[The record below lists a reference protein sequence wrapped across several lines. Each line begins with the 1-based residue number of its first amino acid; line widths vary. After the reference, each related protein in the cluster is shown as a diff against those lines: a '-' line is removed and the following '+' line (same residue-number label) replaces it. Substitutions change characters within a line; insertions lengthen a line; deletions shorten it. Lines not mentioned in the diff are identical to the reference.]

1 MSDTAML
8 AKSTPAPALALAD
21 GEIIRVERVK
31 KHYGDVEILKGV
43 DLSVSAGQF
52 TAIMGKSGS
61 GKSTLLGIIAGLE
74 KPDEGQVFIMGQKLD
89 GMSDRDMATLR
100 RRSIGIVFQG
110 FSLIPSLTALDNV
123 LLPTFFAAETSAAE
137 RRQRAVDLL
146 EQVGLAERL
155 HYHPA
160 TLSGGEQQR
169 VAIARAL
176 VNRPSILLADEPTG
190 NLDQETGA
198 SVLELLLDLGRTHG
212 TGLLMVTHDPD
223 VAAKAGNVVTMKDG
237 RHTSSGAAGSGV
249 WRSRPRRNRS
259 GRP

>member
-1 MSDTAML
+1 MNDTAML
-8 AKSTPAPALALAD
+8 AKSMPAPGAASTQ
-21 GEIIRVERVK
+21 EIIRVLRVK
-31 KHYGDVEILKGV
+31 KHYGDVEVLKGV
-43 DLSVSAGQF
+43 DLTVDAGQF

-74 KPDEGQVFIMGQKLD
+74 KPDEGDVCILGHKLG
-89 GMSDRDMATLR
+89 GMSDRDLATLR
-100 RRSIGIVFQG
+100 RHSIGIVFQG

-123 LLPTFFAAETSAAE
+123 LLPTFFATKTSVAE
-137 RRQRAVDLL
+137 RRQRGVDLL
-146 EQVGLAERL
+146 KQVGLGERL

-176 VNRPSILLADEPTG
+176 MNSPAILLADEPTG

-223 VAAKAGNVVTMKDG
+223 VAAKAGNVVEMKDG
-237 RHTSSGAAGSGV
+237 RIVHGHA
-249 WRSRPRRNRS
+249 
-259 GRP
+259 

>member
-1 MSDTAML
+1 MSDTAIL
-8 AKSTPAPALALAD
+8 AKSTPAPVAS
-21 GEIIRVERVK
+21 GQTIIRIERVK
-31 KHYGDVEILKGV
+31 KRYGAVEILKGV
-43 DLSVSAGQF
+43 DLAVDAGQF

-74 KPDEGQVFIMGQKLD
+74 KPDEGDGSILGHSLG
-89 GMSDRDMATLR
+89 GMSDRDLATLR

-123 LLPTFFAAETSAAE
+123 LLPTFFSTETSVAE
-137 RRQRAVDLL
+137 RRQRGVDLL
-146 EQVGLAERL
+146 NQVGLGERL
-155 HYHPA
+155 HYRPA

-176 VNRPSILLADEPTG
+176 MNKPAILLADEPTG

-223 VAAKAGNVVTMKDG
+223 VAAKAGHVVEMKDG
-237 RHTSSGAAGSGV
+237 RITNGHT
-249 WRSRPRRNRS
+249 
-259 GRP
+259 

>member
-1 MSDTAML
+1 MEPRMSDTAML
-8 AKSTPAPALALAD
+8 VKTTSAPTQ
-21 GEIIRVERVK
+21 EIIRVERVK

-43 DLSVSAGQF
+43 DLTVSAGKF

-74 KPDEGQVFIMGQKLD
+74 KPDEGNVFIMGRKLD

-123 LLPTFFAAETSAAE
+123 LLPTFFATETSAE
-137 RRQRAVDLL
+137 RRHQRGIDLL
-146 EQVGLAERL
+146 KQVGLGERL
-155 HYHPA
+155 NYDPA

-176 VNRPSILLADEPTG
+176 MNSPSILLADEPTG

-223 VAAKAGNVVTMKDG
+223 VAAKAGNVVEMKDG
-237 RHTSSGAAGSGV
+237 RIIDGHA
-249 WRSRPRRNRS
+249 
-259 GRP
+259 

>member
-1 MSDTAML
+1 MSDTA
-8 AKSTPAPALALAD
+8 KPAPASTQ
-21 GEIIRVERVK
+21 EIIRVARVK

-43 DLSVSAGQF
+43 DLTVGAGQF

-61 GKSTLLGIIAGLE
+61 GKSTLLGIVAGLE
-74 KPDEGQVFIMGQKLD
+74 KPDEGEVVVMGQKLS
-89 GMSDRDMATLR
+89 GMSDNDMATLR
-100 RRSIGIVFQG
+100 RHSIGIVFQG

-123 LLPTFFAAETSAAE
+123 MLPTFFATETSAAE
-137 RRQRAVDLL
+137 RRQRGVDLL
-146 EQVGLAERL
+146 HQVGLSERL

-176 VNRPSILLADEPTG
+176 MSSPSIILADEPTG

-198 SVLELLLDLGRTHG
+198 SVLELLLDLGRTHN

-223 VAAKAGNVVTMKDG
+223 VAAKAGNVVEMKDG
-237 RHTSSGAAGSGV
+237 RIGNDHA
-249 WRSRPRRNRS
+249 
-259 GRP
+259 

>member
-1 MSDTAML
+1 MNDTAML
-8 AKSTPAPALALAD
+8 AKSVPAPGVASGRD
-21 GEIIRVERVK
+21 IIRVRRLK
-31 KHYGDVEILKGV
+31 KHYGDVEVLKGV
-43 DLSVSAGQF
+43 DLAVDAGQF

-74 KPDEGQVFIMGQKLD
+74 KPDEGDVSILGHKLD
-89 GMSDRDMATLR
+89 GMSDRDLATLR

-123 LLPTFFAAETSAAE
+123 LLPTFFATETSAAE
-137 RRQRAVDLL
+137 RRQRGVDLL
-146 EQVGLAERL
+146 KQVGLGDRL
-155 HYHPA
+155 NYHPA

-176 VNRPSILLADEPTG
+176 MNNPAILLADEPTG

-223 VAAKAGNVVTMKDG
+223 VAAKAGHVVEMKDG
-237 RHTSSGAAGSGV
+237 RIIDGHA
-249 WRSRPRRNRS
+249 
-259 GRP
+259 

>member
-1 MSDTAML
+1 MSDMAILT
-8 AKSTPAPALALAD
+8 KSTPAPGIAP
-21 GEIIRVERVK
+21 GQGIIRVERVK
-31 KHYGDVEILKGV
+31 KRYGAVEILKGV
-43 DLSVSAGQF
+43 DLSVEAGQF

-74 KPDEGQVFIMGQKLD
+74 KPDEGDVAILGHSLA
-89 GMSDRDMATLR
+89 GMSARDLATLR

-123 LLPTFFAAETSAAE
+123 LLPTFFSTETSVAQ
-137 RRQRAVDLL
+137 RRHRGIELL
-146 EQVGLAERL
+146 AQVGLSERL
-155 HYHPA
+155 HYRPA

-176 VNRPSILLADEPTG
+176 MNSPAILLADEPTG

-223 VAAKAGNVVTMKDG
+223 VAAKAGRVVEMKDG
-237 RHTSSGAAGSGV
+237 RINNGHA
-249 WRSRPRRNRS
+249 
-259 GRP
+259 

>member
-8 AKSTPAPALALAD
+8 VKTTSAPTQ
-21 GEIIRVERVK
+21 EIIRVERVK

-43 DLSVSAGQF
+43 DLTVSAGKF

-74 KPDEGQVFIMGQKLD
+74 KPDEGNVFIMGQKLD

-123 LLPTFFAAETSAAE
+123 LLPTFFATETSAE
-137 RRQRAVDLL
+137 RRHQRGIDLL
-146 EQVGLAERL
+146 KQVGLGERL
-155 HYHPA
+155 YYHPA

-176 VNRPSILLADEPTG
+176 MNSPSILLADEPTG

-223 VAAKAGNVVTMKDG
+223 VAAKAGNVVEMKDG
-237 RHTSSGAAGSGV
+237 RIIDGHA
-249 WRSRPRRNRS
+249 
-259 GRP
+259 

>member
-8 AKSTPAPALALAD
+8 VKTTSAHTQ
-21 GEIIRVERVK
+21 EIIRVERVK

-43 DLSVSAGQF
+43 DLTVSAGKF

-74 KPDEGQVFIMGQKLD
+74 KPDEGNVFIMGQKLD

-123 LLPTFFAAETSAAE
+123 LLPTFFATETSAE
-137 RRQRAVDLL
+137 RRHQRGIALL
-146 EQVGLAERL
+146 KQVGLGERL
-155 HYHPA
+155 YYHPA

-176 VNRPSILLADEPTG
+176 MNSPSILPADEPTG
-190 NLDQETGA
+190 NLDQETCS

-223 VAAKAGNVVTMKDG
+223 VAAKAGNVVEMKDG
-237 RHTSSGAAGSGV
+237 RIIDGHA
-249 WRSRPRRNRS
+249 
-259 GRP
+259 

>member
-1 MSDTAML
+1 MSDTAIL
-8 AKSTPAPALALAD
+8 AKSAPAPTVASGQD
-21 GEIIRVERVK
+21 IIRVERVK
-31 KHYGDVEILKGV
+31 KHYGDVEVLKGV
-43 DLSVSAGQF
+43 DLTVDAGQF

-74 KPDEGQVFIMGQKLD
+74 KPDAGNVSILGHNLQ
-89 GMSDRDMATLR
+89 GMSDRDLAALR
-100 RRSIGIVFQG
+100 RHSIGIVFQG

-123 LLPTFFAAETSAAE
+123 LLPTFFTTETSAVE
-137 RRQRAVDLL
+137 RRQRGVDLL
-146 EQVGLAERL
+146 KQVGLGERL

-176 VNRPSILLADEPTG
+176 MNRPAILLADEPTG

-212 TGLLMVTHDPD
+212 TGLLMVTHDLD
-223 VAAKAGNVVTMKDG
+223 VAAKAGNVVEMKDG
-237 RHTSSGAAGSGV
+237 RISDGQS
-249 WRSRPRRNRS
+249 
-259 GRP
+259 

>member
-8 AKSTPAPALALAD
+8 VKTTSAPTK
-21 GEIIRVERVK
+21 EIIRVERIK

-43 DLSVSAGQF
+43 DLTVSAGKF

-74 KPDEGQVFIMGQKLD
+74 KPDEGNVFIMGQKLD

-123 LLPTFFAAETSAAE
+123 LLPTFFATETSAE
-137 RRQRAVDLL
+137 RRHQRGIDLL
-146 EQVGLAERL
+146 KQVGLGERL
-155 HYHPA
+155 NYHPA

-176 VNRPSILLADEPTG
+176 MNSPSILLADEPTG

-223 VAAKAGNVVTMKDG
+223 VAAKAGNVVEMKDG
-237 RHTSSGAAGSGV
+237 RIVDGHA
-249 WRSRPRRNRS
+249 
-259 GRP
+259 

>member
-1 MSDTAML
+1 MSDTATL
-8 AKSTPAPALALAD
+8 AKSTPSPPLMPGN

-31 KHYGDVEILKGV
+31 KRYGDVEVLKGV
-43 DLSVSAGQF
+43 DLSVSAGKF

-61 GKSTLLGIIAGLE
+61 GKSTLLGIVAGLE
-74 KPDEGQVFIMGQKLD
+74 TPDEGNVFIMGQKLA

-123 LLPTFFAAETSAAE
+123 ILPTFFAAETSPE
-137 RRQRAVDLL
+137 QRRQRAMDLL
-146 EQVGLAERL
+146 QQVGLGARMG
-155 HYHPA
+155 YRPG

-176 VNRPSILLADEPTG
+176 MNSPSILLADEPTG

-198 SVLELLLDLGRTHG
+198 SVLALLLDLGRTHG

-223 VAAKAGNVVTMKDG
+223 VAAKAGNVVEMKDG
-237 RHTSSGAAGSGV
+237 RIVDAHA
-249 WRSRPRRNRS
+249 
-259 GRP
+259 

>member
-8 AKSTPAPALALAD
+8 AKSAPDAAP
-21 GEIIRVERVK
+21 GQEIIRVVRVK
-31 KHYGDVEILKGV
+31 KHYGDVEVLKGV
-43 DLSVSAGQF
+43 DLTVDAGQF

-74 KPDEGQVFIMGQKLD
+74 KPDEGDVSILGHRLA
-89 GMSDRDMATLR
+89 GMSDRDLATLR
-100 RRSIGIVFQG
+100 RRSIGFVFQG

-123 LLPTFFAAETSAAE
+123 LLPTFFTTETSVAE
-137 RRQRAVDLL
+137 RRQRGVDLL
-146 EQVGLAERL
+146 KQVGLSERL
-155 HYHPA
+155 HNHPA

-176 VNRPSILLADEPTG
+176 MNRPAILLADEPTG

-223 VAAKAGNVVTMKDG
+223 VAAKAGNVVEMKDG
-237 RHTSSGAAGSGV
+237 RITDGHA
-249 WRSRPRRNRS
+249 
-259 GRP
+259 

>member
-1 MSDTAML
+1 MRDTAML
-8 AKSTPAPALALAD
+8 AKSMPAPGA
-21 GEIIRVERVK
+21 GQEIIRVERLK
-31 KHYGDVEILKGV
+31 KHYGDVEVLKGV
-43 DLSVSAGQF
+43 DLAVDAGQF

-74 KPDEGQVFIMGQKLD
+74 KPDEGGVSILGCGLA
-89 GMSDRDMATLR
+89 GMSDRDLATLR
-100 RRSIGIVFQG
+100 RRLIGIVFQG

-123 LLPTFFAAETSAAE
+123 LLPTFFTTETSVAE
-137 RRQRAVDLL
+137 RRQRGVDLL
-146 EQVGLAERL
+146 KQVGLSERL

-176 VNRPSILLADEPTG
+176 MNRPAILLADEPTG

-223 VAAKAGNVVTMKDG
+223 VAAKAGNVVEMKDG
-237 RHTSSGAAGSGV
+237 RITDGHT
-249 WRSRPRRNRS
+249 
-259 GRP
+259 

>member
-1 MSDTAML
+1 MIDAALVVTSTA
-8 AKSTPAPALALAD
+8 APGVAPAANR
-21 GEIIRVERVK
+21 EIISARGVK
-31 KHYGDVEILKGV
+31 KHYGDVEVLKGV
-43 DLSVSAGQF
+43 DLAVNAGQF

-61 GKSTLLGIIAGLE
+61 GKSTLLGVIAGLE
-74 KPDEGQVFIMGQKLD
+74 QPDTGEVSIMGHALK
-89 GMSDRDMATLR
+89 GMSDRDMARLR

-123 LLPTFFAAETSAAE
+123 MLPTFFSTETSAAA

-146 EQVGLAERL
+146 KQVGLGERL
-155 HYHPA
+155 NYHPA

-176 VNRPSILLADEPTG
+176 INSPSIILADEPTG

-198 SVLELLLDLGRTHG
+198 SVLELLLDLGHTHG

-223 VAAKAGNVVTMKDG
+223 VAAKAGNVVEMKDG
-237 RHTSSGAAGSGV
+237 RIIHGHA
-249 WRSRPRRNRS
+249 
-259 GRP
+259 

>member
-1 MSDTAML
+1 MSAAAIF
-8 AKSTPAPALALAD
+8 AKSTPAPNAAS
-21 GEIIRVERVK
+21 GQTIIRVERVK
-31 KHYGDVEILKGV
+31 KRYGAVEILKGV
-43 DLSVSAGQF
+43 DLTVDAGQF

-61 GKSTLLGIIAGLE
+61 GKSTLLGIVAGLE
-74 KPDEGQVFIMGQKLD
+74 KPDEGDVSILGHSLA
-89 GMSDRDMATLR
+89 GISDRDLATLR

-123 LLPTFFAAETSAAE
+123 LLPTFFATETSVAE
-137 RRQRAVDLL
+137 RRQRGVDLL
-146 EQVGLAERL
+146 NQVGLGERL
-155 HYHPA
+155 NYRPA

-176 VNRPSILLADEPTG
+176 MNRPAILLADEPTG

-223 VAAKAGNVVTMKDG
+223 VAAKAGHVVEMKDG
-237 RHTSSGAAGSGV
+237 RVNNGHT
-249 WRSRPRRNRS
+249 
-259 GRP
+259 

>member
-1 MSDTAML
+1 MPPNTTSASS
-8 AKSTPAPALALAD
+8 AVPAAQQQ
-21 GEIIRVERVK
+21 IIRVERVK
-31 KHYGDVEILKGV
+31 KHYGDVEVLKGV
-43 DLSVSAGQF
+43 DLAVNAGQF

-74 KPDEGQVFIMGQKLD
+74 KPDEGEVFIMGHNLE
-89 GMSDRDMATLR
+89 GMTDRDMATLR

-123 LLPTFFAAETSAAE
+123 LLPTFFTTEMTAAE
-137 RRQRAVDLL
+137 RHQRAVDLL
-146 EQVGLAERL
+146 RQVGLGARL
-155 HYHPA
+155 NYHPA

-176 VNRPSILLADEPTG
+176 MNSPSIILADEPTG

-223 VAAKAGNVVTMKDG
+223 VAAKAGNVVEMKDG
-237 RHTSSGAAGSGV
+237 RIIDGHA
-249 WRSRPRRNRS
+249 
-259 GRP
+259 